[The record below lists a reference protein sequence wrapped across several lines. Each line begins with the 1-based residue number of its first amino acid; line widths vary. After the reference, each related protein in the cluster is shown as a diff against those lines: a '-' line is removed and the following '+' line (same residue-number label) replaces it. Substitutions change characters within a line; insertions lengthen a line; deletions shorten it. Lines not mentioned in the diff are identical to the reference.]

1 MKASVYYKY
10 GNSEVLE
17 IKEVEKLRPKT
28 DEILVKVKASTVNR
42 TDCAMLKAK
51 PYIMRLFTGF
61 FAPRKPILGTDFA
74 GIIEDIG
81 EEIKDFKIGDQVF
94 GFNDMGVSS
103 HAEYLCVSKKKAW
116 AKIPDQINFEN
127 AAASLEGAHYAINF
141 INKVKIYPNQKVLVY
156 GASGAI
162 GSAMVQILKSMSVK
176 ITAVGNSKSIEK
188 LQQMGLEK
196 VLDYEKEDFRNLD
209 EKFDYVF
216 DAVGKSSF
224 FKTKHLL
231 KPNGIY
237 ISSELGYLAQ
247 NVFLPLL
254 TIFSGKKVKFPIPSN
269 IAASIQLISQ
279 LLENKEFE
287 PFIDKTYT
295 LDQIKETFDYADSGK
310 KTGNLVVCF
319 P

>member
-1 MKASVYYKY
+1 MKASVYYRY

-17 IKEVEKLRPKT
+17 LREIEKPRPKA

-61 FAPRKPILGTDFA
+61 FEPRNPILGTDFA
-74 GIIEDIG
+74 GIIEEVG
-81 EEIKDFKIGDQVF
+81 EEIKDFKIGDRVF

-103 HAEYLCVSKKKAW
+103 HAEYLCISKKKAW
-116 AKIPDQINFEN
+116 AKIPDNITFEQ

-141 INKVKIYPNQKVLVY
+141 IKKVKIYPNQKVLVY

-162 GSAMVQILKSMSVK
+162 GSAMVQILNSLGMK
-176 ITAVGNSKSIEK
+176 ITAVGNSKSLGK

-196 VLDYEKEDFRNLD
+196 VLDYEKEDFRKMD
-209 EKFDYVF
+209 EKFDFVF

-224 FKTKHLL
+224 FQTKHLL
-231 KPNGIY
+231 KSKGIY
-237 ISSELGYLAQ
+237 ISSELGNMAQ
-247 NVFLPLL
+247 NIFLPLL
-254 TIFSGKKVKFPIPSN
+254 TIFSVKKVKFPIPFD
-269 IAASIQLISQ
+269 IKASIQLIYK
-279 LLENKEFE
+279 LLKNNEFE

-295 LDQIKETFDYADSGK
+295 LVQIKEAFDYADSGQ
-310 KTGNLVVCF
+310 KTGNLVICF

>member
-17 IKEVEKLRPKT
+17 IKEVEKPQPKAN
-28 DEILVKVKASTVNR
+28 EILVKVKAATVNR

-61 FAPRKPILGTDFA
+61 FAPRNPILGTDFA
-74 GIIEDIG
+74 GIIEEIA

-94 GFNDMGVSS
+94 GFNDLGVSS
-103 HAEYLCVSKKKAW
+103 HAEYLCISKKKAW
-116 AKIPDQINFEN
+116 AKIPNNITFEQ

-141 INKVKIYPNQKVLVY
+141 INKVKINPDQKVLVY

-162 GSAMVQILKSMSVK
+162 GSAMVQILKSLNVK
-176 ITAVGNSKSIEK
+176 ITAVGNSKCIEK
-188 LQQMGLEK
+188 LQQLGIEK
-196 VLDYEKEDFRNLD
+196 VLDYEKEDFRKLD
-209 EKFDYVF
+209 EKFDFVF

-224 FKTKHLL
+224 FKTRHLL
-231 KPNGIY
+231 KPKGIY
-237 ISSELGYLAQ
+237 ISSELGYMAQ

-254 TIFSGKKVKFPIPSN
+254 TIFSSQKVRFPIPYN
-269 IAASIQLISQ
+269 IEASIMVISK
-279 LLENKEFE
+279 LLENNQFE
-287 PFIDKTYT
+287 PFIDKTYS
-295 LDQIKETFDYADSGK
+295 LIQIREAFEYADSGK

>member
-17 IKEVEKLRPKT
+17 IREDEKPRPKA
-28 DEILVKVKASTVNR
+28 DEMLVKVRATTVNR

-51 PYIMRLFTGF
+51 PYIMRLLTGF
-61 FAPRKPILGTDFA
+61 FKPRNPILGTDFA
-74 GIIEDIG
+74 GIIEEIG
-81 EEIKDFKIGDQVF
+81 EEIKDFKIGDRVF
-94 GFNDMGVSS
+94 GFSDLGLSS
-103 HAEYLCVSKKKAW
+103 HAEYLCVSRKKAW
-116 AKIPDQINFEN
+116 AKIPENVSFEQ
-127 AAASLEGAHYAINF
+127 AAASLEGAHYGINF
-141 INKVKIYPNQKVLVY
+141 INKVKIHHDQKVLIY

-162 GSAMVQILKSMSVK
+162 GSAMVQILKSLGVK
-176 ITAVGNSKSIEK
+176 IMAVGNSKSIEK
-188 LQQMGLEK
+188 LQQIGLEK
-196 VLDYEKEDFRNLD
+196 VLNYEKEDFRELD
-209 EKFDYVF
+209 EKFDFVF

-224 FKTKHLL
+224 FKTRHLL
-231 KPNGIY
+231 KSSGVY

-269 IAASIQLISQ
+269 IEASIELISK
-279 LLENKEFE
+279 LLENNEFE

-295 LDQIKETFDYADSGK
+295 LDQIKEAFDYADSGK

>member
-10 GNSEVLE
+10 GTSEVLE
-17 IKEVEKLRPKT
+17 IKEIEKPRPKA

-61 FAPRKPILGTDFA
+61 FKPKNPILGTDFA
-74 GIIEDIG
+74 GIIEEIG
-81 EEIKDFKIGDQVF
+81 DEIKDFKIGDRVF
-94 GFNDMGVSS
+94 GFSDLGLSS
-103 HAEYLCVSKKKAW
+103 HAEYLCISKKKAW
-116 AKIPDQINFEN
+116 AKIPDHVSFEY

-141 INKVKIYPNQKVLVY
+141 INKVKTYPNLEVLVY

-162 GSAMVQILKSMSVK
+162 GSAIVQILKSLGAK

-188 LQQMGLEK
+188 LQQMSFEK
-196 VLDYEKEDFRNLD
+196 VIDYEKEDFRKLD
-209 EKFDYVF
+209 EKFDFVF
-216 DAVGKSSF
+216 DTVGKSSF

-237 ISSELGYLAQ
+237 ISSELGYMFQ
-247 NVFLPLL
+247 NIFLPLL
-254 TIFSGKKVKFPIPSN
+254 TIFSGKKVKFPIPFD
-269 IAASIQLISQ
+269 IEASIQLISK
-279 LLENKEFE
+279 LLENNEFE
-287 PFIDKTYT
+287 PFIDKTFT
-295 LDQIKETFDYADSGK
+295 LDQIKEAFDYADSGK
-310 KTGNLVVCF
+310 KIGNLVICF

>member
-1 MKASVYYKY
+1 MKASVYYRY

-17 IKEVEKLRPKT
+17 LREIEKPRPKA

-51 PYIMRLFTGF
+51 PYIMRLFTGIF
-61 FAPRKPILGTDFA
+61 EPRNPILGTDFA
-74 GIIEDIG
+74 GIIEEVG
-81 EEIKDFKIGDQVF
+81 EEIKDFKIGDRVF

-103 HAEYLCVSKKKAW
+103 HAEYLCISKKKAW
-116 AKIPDQINFEN
+116 AKIPDNITFEQ

-162 GSAMVQILKSMSVK
+162 GSAMVQILNSLGMK
-176 ITAVGNSKSIEK
+176 ITAVGNSKSLGK

-196 VLDYEKEDFRNLD
+196 VLDYEKEDFRKMD
-209 EKFDYVF
+209 EKFDFVF

-224 FKTKHLL
+224 FQTKHLL
-231 KPNGIY
+231 KSKGIY
-237 ISSELGYLAQ
+237 ISSELGNMAQ
-247 NVFLPLL
+247 NIFLPLL
-254 TIFSGKKVKFPIPSN
+254 TIFSVKKVKFPIPFD
-269 IAASIQLISQ
+269 IKASIQLIYK
-279 LLENKEFE
+279 LLKNNEFE

-295 LDQIKETFDYADSGK
+295 LVQIKEAFDYADSGQ
-310 KTGNLVVCF
+310 KTGNLVICF

>member
-17 IKEVEKLRPKT
+17 IKEIEKPRPKA

-61 FAPRKPILGTDFA
+61 FAPRNPILGTDFA
-74 GIIEDIG
+74 GIIEEVG
-81 EEIKDFKIGDQVF
+81 VEIKGLKIGDRVF
-94 GFNDMGVSS
+94 GFSDLGVSS
-103 HAEYLCVSKKKAW
+103 HAEYLCISKKKAW
-116 AKIPDQINFEN
+116 AKIPDNITFEQ

-141 INKVKIYPNQKVLVY
+141 INKVKINPNQKVLVY

-162 GSAMVQILKSMSVK
+162 GSAMVQILKSLGAE
-176 ITAVGNSKSIEK
+176 ITAVGNSKSLEK

-196 VLDYEKEDFRNLD
+196 VLDYEKEDFIKMD
-209 EKFDYVF
+209 EKFDFVF

-224 FKTKHLL
+224 YQTKHLL
-231 KPNGIY
+231 KSEGIY
-237 ISSELGYLAQ
+237 ISSELGYMAQ
-247 NVFLPLL
+247 NIFLPLL
-254 TIFSGKKVKFPIPSN
+254 TIFSGKKVKFPIPFDIN
-269 IAASIQLISQ
+269 ASIQLISK
-279 LLENKEFE
+279 LMKNNDFE

-295 LDQIKETFDYADSGK
+295 LDQIKEAFDYADSGK
-310 KTGNLVVCF
+310 KTGNLMICF

>member
-1 MKASVYYKY
+1 MKASVYYRY

-17 IKEVEKLRPKT
+17 LREIEKPRPKA

-61 FAPRKPILGTDFA
+61 FEPRNPILGTDFA
-74 GIIEDIG
+74 GIIEEVG
-81 EEIKDFKIGDQVF
+81 EEIKDFKIGDRVF

-103 HAEYLCVSKKKAW
+103 HAEYLCISKKKAW
-116 AKIPDQINFEN
+116 AKIPDNITFEQ

-162 GSAMVQILKSMSVK
+162 GSAMVQILNSLGMK
-176 ITAVGNSKSIEK
+176 ITAVGNSKSLGK

-196 VLDYEKEDFRNLD
+196 VLDYEKEDFRKMD
-209 EKFDYVF
+209 EKFDFVF

-224 FKTKHLL
+224 FQTKHLL
-231 KPNGIY
+231 KSKGIY
-237 ISSELGYLAQ
+237 ISSELGNMAQ
-247 NVFLPLL
+247 NIFLPLL
-254 TIFSGKKVKFPIPSN
+254 TIFSVKKVKFPIPFD
-269 IAASIQLISQ
+269 IKASIQLIYK
-279 LLENKEFE
+279 LLKNNEFE

-295 LDQIKETFDYADSGK
+295 LVQIKEAFDYADSGQ
-310 KTGNLVVCF
+310 KTGNLVICF

>member
-17 IKEVEKLRPKT
+17 IREIEKPRPKAN
-28 DEILVKVKASTVNR
+28 EILVKVRASTVNR

-61 FAPRKPILGTDFA
+61 FKPKNPILGTDFA
-74 GIIEDIG
+74 GIIEEIG
-81 EEIKDFKIGDQVF
+81 EEIKDFNIGDRVF
-94 GFNDMGVSS
+94 GFNDLGLSS
-103 HAEYLCVSKKKAW
+103 HAEYLSISKKKAW
-116 AKIPDQINFEN
+116 TKIPENVSFEH

-141 INKVKIYPNQKVLVY
+141 LNKVKIQADQEVLVF

-162 GSAMVQILKSMSVK
+162 GSAMVQILKSLSVK
-176 ITAVGNSKSIEK
+176 ITAVGNTKSIDK
-188 LQQMGLEK
+188 LQKMGIDK
-196 VLDYEKEDFRNLD
+196 VLDYEKEDFRKLE
-209 EKFDYVF
+209 EKFDFVF

-224 FKTKHLL
+224 FKTRHLL
-231 KPNGIY
+231 KPKGIY
-237 ISSELGYLAQ
+237 ISSELGYMAQ

-254 TIFSGKKVKFPIPSN
+254 TIFSSQKVRFPIPYN
-269 IAASIQLISQ
+269 IEASIMVISK
-279 LLENKEFE
+279 LLENNQFE
-287 PFIDKTYT
+287 PFIDKTYS
-295 LDQIKETFDYADSGK
+295 LIQIREAFEYADSGK

>member
-17 IKEVEKLRPKT
+17 IKEIEKPRPKA

-61 FAPRKPILGTDFA
+61 FAPRNPILGTDFA
-74 GIIEDIG
+74 GIVEEVG
-81 EEIKDFKIGDQVF
+81 EEIKDFKIGDRVF
-94 GFNDMGVSS
+94 GFSDLGVSS
-103 HAEYLCVSKKKAW
+103 HAEYLCISKKKAL
-116 AKIPDQINFEN
+116 AKIPENVGFEN

-141 INKVKIYPNQKVLVY
+141 INKVKIHPNQKVMVY

-162 GSAMVQILKSMSVK
+162 GSAMVQILKSLGAE
-176 ITAVGNSKSIEK
+176 ITAVGNSESIKK
-188 LQQMGLEK
+188 LEEMSLEK
-196 VLDYEKEDFRNLD
+196 VLDFEKEDFRKLEEN
-209 EKFDYVF
+209 FDYVF

-224 FKTKHLL
+224 FQTKHLL
-231 KPNGIY
+231 KSEGTY
-237 ISSELGYLAQ
+237 ISSELGYMAQ
-247 NVFLPLL
+247 NIFLPLL
-254 TIFSGKKVKFPIPSN
+254 TIFSGKKVKFPIPFDIN
-269 IAASIQLISQ
+269 ASIQLISK
-279 LLENKEFE
+279 LMKNNDFE

-295 LDQIKETFDYADSGK
+295 LDQIKEAFDYADSGK
-310 KTGNLVVCF
+310 KTGNLVICF

>member
-17 IKEVEKLRPKT
+17 IKEVETPQPKA
-28 DEILVKVKASTVNR
+28 DEILVKVKTSTVNR

-61 FAPRKPILGTDFA
+61 FAPRNPILGTDFA
-74 GIIEDIG
+74 GIVEEVG
-81 EEIKDFKIGDQVF
+81 EEIKDFKIGDRVF

-103 HAEYLCVSKKKAW
+103 HAEYLCISKKKAW
-116 AKIPDQINFEN
+116 AKIPENVGFEN

-141 INKVKIYPNQKVLVY
+141 INKIKIYPNQKVLVY

-162 GSAMVQILKSMSVK
+162 GSAMVQILKSLDLK
-176 ITAVGNSKSIEK
+176 ITAVGNSKSLEK

-196 VLDYEKEDFRNLD
+196 VLDYEKEDFRKMD
-209 EKFDYVF
+209 EKFDFVF

-224 FKTKHLL
+224 YQTKHLL
-231 KPNGIY
+231 KSEGTY
-237 ISSELGYLAQ
+237 ISSELGYMAQ
-247 NVFLPLL
+247 NIFLPLL
-254 TIFSGKKVKFPIPSN
+254 TIFSGKKVKFPIPLDIN
-269 IAASIQLISQ
+269 ASIQLISK
-279 LLENKEFE
+279 LMKNNDFE

-295 LDQIKETFDYADSGK
+295 LDQIKEVFDYADSGK
-310 KTGNLVVCF
+310 KTGNLVICF

>member
-17 IKEVEKLRPKT
+17 IKEIEKPRPKA

-61 FAPRKPILGTDFA
+61 FAPRNPILGTDFA
-74 GIIEDIG
+74 GIVEEVG
-81 EEIKDFKIGDQVF
+81 VEIKDFKIGDQVF
-94 GFNDMGVSS
+94 GFSDLGLSS
-103 HAEYLCVSKKKAW
+103 HAEYLCISKKKAW
-116 AKIPDQINFEN
+116 AKIPGNVSFED

-141 INKVKIYPNQKVLVY
+141 INKVKIQPRQQVLVH

-162 GSAMVQILKSMSVK
+162 GSAMVQILKHLGAD
-176 ITAVGNSKSIEK
+176 ITASGNSKSIEK
-188 LQQMGLEK
+188 LEK
-196 VLDYEKEDFRNLD
+196 LRLQKVIDYTKEDIKALD
-209 EKFDYVF
+209 TKFDYVF

-224 FKTKHLL
+224 FQTRHLL
-231 KPNGIY
+231 KSEGVY
-237 ISSELGYLAQ
+237 ISSELGFMAQ
-247 NVFLPLL
+247 NIFLPLL
-254 TIFSGKKVKFPIPSN
+254 TLFSGKKVKFPIPSN
-269 IAASIQLISQ
+269 IEASIQLISK
-279 LLENKEFE
+279 LLENNEFE

-295 LDQIKETFDYADSGK
+295 LNQIKEAFDYADSGQ
-310 KTGNLVVCF
+310 KTGNLVICF